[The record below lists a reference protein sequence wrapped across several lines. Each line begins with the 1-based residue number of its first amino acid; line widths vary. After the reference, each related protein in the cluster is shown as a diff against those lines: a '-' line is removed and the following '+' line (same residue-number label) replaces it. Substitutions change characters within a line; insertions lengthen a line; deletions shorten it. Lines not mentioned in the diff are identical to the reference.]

1 MINYD
6 GQINLNA
13 NIRLIYMVFDLDK
26 RYVLCYTGNISCAHA
41 VADGILNSDIKSI
54 SYAKIKS
61 ALDEHKRFIIFKAEG
76 KAYLETTNEEPDV
89 ATIDLIKLAEL
100 RLKYF
105 TELNKRCLIFKEKY
119 LNEWDATIH
128 AYVNLALQKCDVNKD
143 IFSDEI
149 KEYAEIQEIDYKTA
163 YKDLKMRFDSY
174 STFCFKSFAFFEKF
188 KRLLNKCYTKEEC
201 IKLMEQLHIET
212 EENEKN

>member
-1 MINYD
+1 MDKAKFEILREK
-6 GQINLNA
+6 QEE
-13 NIRLIYMVFDLDK
+13 IRKMKKEMVEAS
-26 RYVLCYTGNISCAHA
+26 N
-41 VADGILNSDIKSI
+41 
-54 SYAKIKS
+54 KI
-61 ALDEHKRFIIFKAEG
+61 
-76 KAYLETTNEEPDV
+76 
-89 ATIDLIKLAEL
+89 
-100 RLKYF
+100 F

-119 LNEWDATIH
+119 LNEWDGTIH

-143 IFSDEI
+143 IFSNEI

-201 IKLMEQLHIET
+201 IKVMEQLHIET
-212 EENEKN
+212 EENAKN

>member
-76 KAYLETTNEEPDV
+76 KAYLETTNEEPD
-89 ATIDLIKLAEL
+89 
-100 RLKYF
+100 
-105 TELNKRCLIFKEKY
+105 
-119 LNEWDATIH
+119 
-128 AYVNLALQKCDVNKD
+128 KD

-212 EENEKN
+212 EENAKN